1 MAGRRPNPSSM
12 PIRPREGD
20 LVCLLA
26 EVQGTPVTHVARAGT
41 VRETMLFVP
50 RKPSEPAW
58 QWDPQTPIVAL
69 FCHDEQLYGWPLQL
83 EEVLPAS
90 YFLASLAEP
99 ALGGRRGFVRAE
111 VTVSAFLTTATGHL
125 SWHNLVVDLSSAGVR
140 LPVSVELAVGDEV
153 TVELQFD
160 GARHPVRAQAQVI
173 RHRAAEV
180 ALEFVALASADEDAV
195 ERAVFLRCEQELAN
209 KLR

>member
-1 MAGRRPNPSSM
+1 MAGRRANPTTA
-12 PIRPREGD
+12 PVRPREGD

-41 VRETMLFVP
+41 VRETMLFLP

-69 FCHDEQLYGWPLQL
+69 FCHNERLYGWPLQL

-99 ALGGRRGFVRAE
+99 ALGGRRGFVRAP
-111 VTVSAFLTTATGHL
+111 VTVSLSLTTAAGQW
-125 SWHNLVVDLSSAGVR
+125 SWDNVTVELSSAGVR
-140 LPVSVELAVGDEV
+140 LPVTVEVAVGDEV

-160 GARHPVRAQAQVI
+160 GARHPVRARARVT
-173 RHRAAEV
+173 RHHAGEV
-180 ALEFVALASADEDAV
+180 ALEFVALASADEDAL
-195 ERAVFLRCEQELAN
+195 ERATFLRCEQALAD